1 MRAILNFSIVTGLV
15 VPGLQRAVISKI
27 SLGRETRNM
36 GIHFE
41 EINCSIECIC
51 REGREL

>member
-27 SLGRETRNM
+27 SLGRETRNVGM
-36 GIHFE
+36 IERRIHFE
-41 EINCSIECIC
+41 EINCSIEWMYM
-51 REGREL
+51 